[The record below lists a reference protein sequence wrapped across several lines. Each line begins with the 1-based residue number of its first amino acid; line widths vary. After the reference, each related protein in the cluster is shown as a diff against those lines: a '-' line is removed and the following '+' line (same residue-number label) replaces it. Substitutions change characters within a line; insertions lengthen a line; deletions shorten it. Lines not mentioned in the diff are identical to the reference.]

1 MAHFSDQFLDD
12 LRARLPVSAV
22 VGRKF
27 KLKKEGR
34 EFRAIDDNSLTIN
47 DAKGLWYD
55 QSKQQ
60 GGDIFKFEETYEGCT
75 FPEAV
80 ERCAELAGVG
90 VPAGV
95 GDEHRAKG
103 KNSRASPSGSP
114 GDETRAPASYAN
126 GHGGDRAIASA
137 GDRSSD
143 DGKSEAR
150 REIEATFDY
159 RAADGSLVM
168 QVVRYVFRL
177 PDGSYEKTKDG
188 KRKKSFSQRKPDGAG
203 GWLNKIGDLK
213 LVPYR
218 LPELIEAI
226 ADDRT
231 IFIVEGE
238 KAADRLAKEGVPVTT
253 NPGGSSRWPEYF
265 QEYFAGAR
273 VVIMPDNDDP
283 GRKHADQ
290 VAANIADVAAS
301 VLVLELPDLPRKGD
315 VVDWLAEGGTAAELA
330 ELAGAARVWQP
341 GTEIVPWDGPPGTQ
355 PASTRFKLIHFG
367 DVKMSTRP
375 RYLVRGLI
383 PLTGVVVIWGPP
395 KCGKSF
401 WTSDLLFHIALGWPY
416 RGRKVE
422 PGAVVYVILEGET
435 GFSDRIEAFR
445 QRYLAGKGAPPF
457 YVVSQKLNLVA
468 DHVQLIAD
476 IRAQMPAGV
485 SPAAVAIDT
494 LNRSLQGSE
503 SSDQDMGNYVKAADA
518 IRVAFDCVVPIVHH
532 CGIESARPR
541 GHSSLTGAADAQ
553 ISVRRDAAK
562 NVIST
567 VEYMKDGAEG
577 DVINSRLEVVTV
589 GKEPDGHP
597 ITSCVVVQLG
607 VEEAMAQK
615 SAVQG
620 FALNPTEEPVFRA
633 LLTALKKASKAP
645 DAEMVALGVPADMFA
660 VHYRDWRE
668 AYKTDGV
675 KGGEGGEA
683 PTDDAIR
690 KQFDRYSRF
699 MIRSG
704 GVMGWKRP
712 WLWWTGK
719 HVRGF
724 PETRPKDRTEGGQW
738 ADSEPDLALEPADQ
752 ERTEVGQD
760 PDVDMLRG

>member
-1 MAHFSDQFLDD
+1 MAQFSAQFLDD
-12 LRARLPVSAV
+12 LRARLPVSV
-22 VGRKF
+22 VVARSHPLRKQGAE
-27 KLKKEGR
+27 LV
-34 EFRAIDDNSLTIN
+34 AIDDPSLTCN
-47 DAKGLWYD
+47 D
-55 QSKQQ
+55 SKQIWHDFGKLND
-60 GGDIFKFEETYEGCT
+60 GGDIFDWFVKIEGRQ
-75 FPEAV
+75 FPDAV
-80 ERCAELAGVG
+80 EECAKLAGVAMPNG
-90 VPAGV
+90 A
-95 GDEHRAKG
+95 HRNGA
-103 KNSRASPSGSP
+103 AH
-114 GDETRAPASYAN
+114 ETRPSN
-126 GHGGDRAIASA
+126 GAAKTDTGPQD
-137 GDRSSD
+137 
-143 DGKSEAR
+143 EAK
-150 REIEATFDY
+150 REIEATYDY
-159 RAADGSLVM
+159 RDADGALVM
-168 QVVRYVFRL
+168 EVVRYLFRL

-188 KRKKSFSQRKPDGAG
+188 KRKKLHLQRRPDVNG
-203 GWLNKIGDLK
+203 GWIWKMEGVR

-226 ADDRT
+226 ADDRPVYV
-231 IFIVEGE
+231 VEGE
-238 KAADRLAKEGVPVTT
+238 KKADALAKIGLAATC
-253 NPGGSSRWPEYF
+253 NPAGAGKWPAHFAEF
-265 QEYFAGAR
+265 FAGAR
-273 VVIMPDNDDP
+273 VIILPDNDEP

-301 VLVLELPDLPRKGD
+301 VMVLELPDLPPKGD

-330 ELAGAARVWQP
+330 ELAATARVWAP
-341 GTEIVPWDGPPGTQ
+341 GTEIVPWEGPSGTQ
-355 PASTRFKLIHFG
+355 SQPATRFKLVHFG
-367 DVKMSTRP
+367 DVTTSTRP

-401 WTSDLLFHIALGWPY
+401 WTSDLLFHVALGWPY

-422 PGAVVYVILEGET
+422 QGAVVYIILEGET

-457 YVVSQKLNLVA
+457 YIVSQKLNLVA

-485 SPAAVAIDT
+485 NPAAVAIDT

-562 NVIST
+562 NVVST

-620 FALNPTEEPVFRA
+620 FALRPTEEPVFRA

-645 DAEMVALGVPADMFA
+645 DAEMVALGVPADLFA
-660 VHYRDWRE
+660 VHYRDWRD
-668 AYKTDGV
+668 AYKVDGV
-675 KGGEGGEA
+675 KGGDDGEA
-683 PTDDAIR
+683 PSDDAIR

-699 MIRSG
+699 MISS

-712 WLWWTGK
+712 WMWWTGK

-724 PETRPKDRTEGGQW
+724 HETRPKDRTEGGQW
-738 ADSEPDLALEPADQ
+738 SDKALDDALEPADQ
-752 ERTEVGQD
+752 ERTEIGQD
-760 PDVDMLRG
+760 PDLDKLS